1 MKNLAQAGFLLM
13 GAANTLLGPIL
24 PALSARWW
32 LDDAQA
38 GHLFTAQF
46 AGALAAS
53 AASGWLIK
61 RLGLTRLLAVG
72 YGLLAVSIACL
83 GFCGATEGVVA
94 LFVLGVGLGCVSPA
108 TNLLVAELN
117 PARRAAALNL
127 LNFIWGVG
135 AMLFPPLISLS
146 AAGDNLAGPLAGLSL
161 ALALIAL
168 GFMRQSSF
176 RIAEGVAGF
185 EPADSPTRQLIG
197 PYALLTGLFVFIN
210 VGAETAVGGWV
221 ATYAKRLDGAAE
233 SFWAFAPS
241 LFWGGMLAGRAAAP
255 AVLRRVN
262 EGRLVLVG
270 LFVAL
275 SGLSLILLGRG
286 LAPVAAGAALAGLGL
301 APVFPTTFAI
311 FTQHFGSQ
319 ASRFS
324 GALFVLSALGAAI
337 IPWVVGITSARH
349 GELRAGLGV
358 LWFGVAA
365 MVVLQF
371 FIVFALARAE
381 SSPPR

>member
-1 MKNLAQAGFLLM
+1 MKTLAQAGFLLI

-24 PALSARWW
+24 PALSVRWR

-38 GHLFTAQF
+38 GHLFAAQF

-61 RLGLTRLLAVG
+61 RWGLTLLLAAG

-83 GFCGATEGVVA
+83 SFCGRTEGIIA
-94 LFVLGVGLGCVSPA
+94 LFVLGVGLGGVSPA

-146 AAGDNLAGPLAGLSL
+146 AAGDGLVGPLAGLSL
-161 ALALIAL
+161 SLALIAL
-168 GFMRQSSF
+168 GFMRHSSF
-176 RIAEGVAGF
+176 RIAEAVA
-185 EPADSPTRQLIG
+185 ESAPEDSPARRLIG
-197 PYALLTGLFVFIN
+197 PYALLTGLLVFIN

-241 LFWGGMLAGRAAAP
+241 LFWGGLLSGRAAAP
-255 AVLRRVN
+255 AALRRVN
-262 EGRLVLVG
+262 EGRLVLIG
-270 LFVAL
+270 LFVAM
-275 SGLSLILLGRG
+275 SGLSLILLGRE
-286 LAPVAAGAALAGLGL
+286 LAMVAAGAGLAGLGL
-301 APVFPTTFAI
+301 APVFPTTFAL
-311 FTQHFGSQ
+311 FTQHFGSLT
-319 ASRFS
+319 SGLS
-324 GALFVLSALGAAI
+324 GALFVLSALGGAI
-337 IPWVVGITSARH
+337 IPWVVGITSARS
-349 GELRAGLGV
+349 GELRAGLAV
-358 LWFGVAA
+358 LWLGVAA
-365 MVVLQF
+365 MIVLQF
-371 FIVFALARAE
+371 FIIFVLARAK
-381 SSPPR
+381 PGLAR